1 MLEIWLLWAE
11 VETES
16 SAYKG
21 GQLAGKILMAVVAV
35 TVVWVIVQRMRD
47 R

>member
-1 MLEIWLLWAE
+1 MLEMWLLWAE

-21 GQLAGKILMAVVAV
+21 GQLAGKILMAALAIA
-35 TVVWVIVQRMRD
+35 VVWVIVRRIRD